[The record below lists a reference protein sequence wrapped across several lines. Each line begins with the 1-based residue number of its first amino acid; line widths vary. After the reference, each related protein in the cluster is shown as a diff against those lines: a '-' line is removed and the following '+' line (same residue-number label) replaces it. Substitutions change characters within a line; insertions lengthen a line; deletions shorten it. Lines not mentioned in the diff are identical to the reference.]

1 MTLIFIFLQPQFNI
15 FVFVYW
21 NLKKQKQKKQKQQKN
36 VFLMLWITACKGFKQ
51 AAHSSFDQELFQAS
65 YLVICVK
72 CNRSVKTF
80 ASYEPSEIIC

>member
-1 MTLIFIFLQPQFNI
+1 
-15 FVFVYW
+15 
-21 NLKKQKQKKQKQQKN
+21 
-36 VFLMLWITACKGFKQ
+36 MLWITACKGFKQ